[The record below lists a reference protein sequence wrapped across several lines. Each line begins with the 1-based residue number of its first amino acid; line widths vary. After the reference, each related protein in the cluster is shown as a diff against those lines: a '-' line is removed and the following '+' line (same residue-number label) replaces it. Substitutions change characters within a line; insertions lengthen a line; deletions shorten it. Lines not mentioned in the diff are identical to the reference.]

1 MKRFFIFFRNLLK
14 DKWQKTNSPNREKEE
29 FYV

>member
-14 DKWQKTNSPNREKEE
+14 DKCQKTNSPNREKEE